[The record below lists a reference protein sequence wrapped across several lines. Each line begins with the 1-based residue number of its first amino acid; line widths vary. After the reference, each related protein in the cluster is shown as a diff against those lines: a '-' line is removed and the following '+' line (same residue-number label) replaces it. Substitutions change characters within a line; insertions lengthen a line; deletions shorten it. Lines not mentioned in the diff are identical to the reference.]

1 MKEILKF
8 LLSLVTH
15 RMVVLLFVIVF
26 AFSVLIAR
34 LFQMQIVN
42 GQKFD
47 DEFELKVLRE
57 VALDGRRGNIFDRNG
72 VPLTENQI
80 AYSVT
85 YDTGVYTKNQLEDLL
100 TFSRIMIRNG
110 EFLNID
116 FPIFLDEDKE
126 FRYKAELSEARI
138 ARFQKDLELK
148 AESGS
153 ASQAIAELG
162 WRWFKNSF
170 KEEAEYDKW
179 LAELSP
185 EESLYLIS
193 LRYAIWANGYYKFIP
208 EKIARN
214 IKTETLAEL
223 QENREKLP
231 GFQIVEDYNRVYF
244 YPEYFSHIIGY
255 IGSINEETFQEY
267 EEYGYSR
274 EDQVGRIGI
283 EKSMELMLHGAKGYQ
298 TVEVDSLG
306 RIKKVLDTVE
316 ARGGKNIFLT
326 IDKELQIQTQ
336 DILVR
341 QMANIIKTRLVLKAG
356 QNKDRTAPLLKDAY
370 INLVENS
377 TIDLN
382 RILQAAPEGE
392 NQTYQAS
399 LNKAVQSYK
408 QKRLEK
414 IRRALENSDIPANTD
429 LQDFWAYYLEALVQ
443 DGILSKD
450 YKKTTGYADF
460 EQNAIS
466 FKGLLEFYFKEG
478 FILAE
483 YSYQEI
489 SAEKIMEKYSVNFTF
504 DKKLFI
510 EMLDKEL
517 LPYWEL
523 SLLLGE
529 QGIVEIDDATVQLLR
544 SGRLSPLEFM
554 KQLIGNLKLMPA
566 QVALD
571 PCTGAAVVTDVNTG
585 EVLAL
590 AMYPSYD
597 NNRLVNQFDN
607 DYYRKLL
614 NDKSNPLYPTAT
626 QGRTAPGSTFKV
638 LSAIAG
644 LEEGLINKNTLL
656 PCTGVFTKLTPHISC
671 WIGSLGGSHGNISL
685 RRALGV
691 SCNSY
696 FNEIGYRLATEK
708 GTYDPMAG
716 DEVLRKYTEMFGL
729 STLSGIELPEAM
741 PISPGS
747 LNPAEHIA
755 NPATAAMGQE
765 QNAYS
770 AVHLARYMN
779 TVGNGGTLYYLTLIH
794 QINEADGSIYY
805 KQAPKIE
812 VETGI
817 PEETFQAVYEG
828 MRDVNFSSYGTGVG
842 VFRGFPIE
850 VGGKTGTAQ
859 QTTLR
864 ADHSVYVSL
873 APMSDP
879 EIAVVV
885 TLPFGST
892 PLISSVGITGA
903 VAKDIYAYYYELEK
917 EYGEFEK

>member
-1 MKEILKF
+1 MKEILKYVF
-8 LLSLVTH
+8 SLLTH

-26 AFSVLIAR
+26 AFSVLAAR

-47 DEFELKVLRE
+47 NEFELKVLRE
-57 VALDGRRGNIFDRNG
+57 VAIDGRRGNIYDRNG

-80 AYSVT
+80 SYSVT
-85 YDTGVYTKNQLEDLL
+85 YDTGAYTKSQVQDLL
-100 TFSRIMIRNG
+100 TFSRILIRNG
-110 EFLNID
+110 EQLNID
-116 FPIFLDEDKE
+116 FPVFLNESDE
-126 FRYKAELSEARI
+126 FRYKPELSESRI
-138 ARFQKDLELK
+138 SRFQKDLFEK
-148 AESGS
+148 ENISAAEAMRTLS
-153 ASQAIAELG
+153 E
-162 WRWFKNSF
+162 RWFETSF
-170 KEEAEYDKW
+170 KTEEEYADW
-179 LAELSP
+179 LADLLPQEK
-185 EESLYLIS
+185 LYLIS
-193 LRYAIWANGYYKFIP
+193 LRYAIWANGFYKFIP
-208 EKIARN
+208 EKIARD
-214 IKTETLAEL
+214 IKAETLAEL

-255 IGSINEETFQEY
+255 IGSINEETFKEY

-274 EDQVGRIGI
+274 EDRVGRIGI

-306 RIKKVLDTVE
+306 RIKKVLATEE
-316 ARGGKNIFLT
+316 AKGGKNIFLT
-326 IDKELQIQTQ
+326 IDKDLQIKTQ

-341 QMANIIKTRLVLKAG
+341 QMANIIKTRLVMRRG

-370 INLVENS
+370 INLVDNG
-377 TIDLN
+377 TIDLA
-382 RILQAAPEGE
+382 RLLRAEPDAE
-392 NQTYQAS
+392 NGVQAS
-399 LNKAVQSYK
+399 LKRAAQSYK
-408 QKRLEK
+408 QKRLDK
-414 IRRALENSDIPANTD
+414 IKKVLETTDVSANED
-429 LQDFWAYYLEALVQ
+429 LKEFFAYYLETLVH

-450 YKKTTGYADF
+450 YKKTTGYEDF
-460 EQNAIS
+460 EKKAIS
-466 FKGLLEFYFKEG
+466 FKGLLEFYLKDG
-478 FILAE
+478 FIPAE
-483 YSYQEI
+483 YSYDQICQQNIVER
-489 SAEKIMEKYSVNFTF
+489 YSENFTF
-504 DKKLFI
+504 DKKLFL

-517 LPYWEL
+517 LPYREL
-523 SLLLGE
+523 SLLLIE
-529 QGIVEIDDATVQLLR
+529 QGAVAVDEATYQAVR
-544 SGRLSPLEFM
+544 AGRLGALDFM
-554 KQLIGNLKLMPA
+554 KKMIGELKLMPA

-607 DYYRKLL
+607 EYYQRLL
-614 NDKSNPLYPTAT
+614 ADKANPLYPTAT
-626 QGRTAPGSTFKV
+626 QGRTAPGSTFKI

-644 LEEGLINKNTLL
+644 LEEGVITKNTLL
-656 PCTGVFTKLTPHISC
+656 SCTGVFTKLTPHISC
-671 WIGSLGGSHGNISL
+671 WIGALGGSHGSIPL
-685 RRALGV
+685 RRAIGV

-696 FNEIGYRLATEK
+696 FNEVGYRLATEK
-708 GTYDPMAG
+708 GTYDPAAG
-716 DEVLRKYTEMFGL
+716 DEVLRKYTTMFGL

-747 LNPAEHIA
+747 LDSAEHIA
-755 NPATAAMGQE
+755 NTATAAMGQE
-765 QNAYS
+765 QNAYA

-794 QINEADGSIYY
+794 QINEADGRIYY
-805 KQAPKIE
+805 KQIPRVE
-812 VETGI
+812 LETGI
-817 PEETFQAVYEG
+817 PEETFRAVYEG
-828 MRDVNFSSYGTGVG
+828 MRDVNFAAYGTGLG

-859 QTTLR
+859 QTNLR
-864 ADHSVYVSL
+864 PDHSVYVSL

-892 PLISSVGITGA
+892 PLISSAGITGA

-917 EYGEFEK
+917 EYGGE